1 MSFTAYDPIIGV
13 VKLTD
18 IDPVGPGPYNLVAGT
33 GAGRQSF
40 SFEPIR
46 GYDANLGGGEFLF
59 AQYGATIVAGTVVQ
73 FNQSLSAA
81 GQIVNTAV
89 AWTGTANSGDIL
101 GVAVAASG
109 AVNQWGWF
117 QIGGNALVT
126 CQGAP
131 VAGNPAYWQAAGV
144 ISPTAVSGKQVIGA
158 KFATAPAITLG
169 SGASAI
175 VLSATQ
181 AVVTIEIPTVQTQ
194 IT

>member
-1 MSFTAYDPIIGV
+1 MSFIAYDPILGV

-18 IDPVGPGPYNLVAGT
+18 IDPVGPGPLNLVNGT

-46 GYDANLGGGEFLF
+46 GYDANLGGGEFVF

-73 FNQSLSAA
+73 FNQTLVN
-81 GQIVNTAV
+81 GNIVNTAV
-89 AWTGTANSGDIL
+89 AWAGTANSGDIL
-101 GVAVAASG
+101 GVAVAATG
-109 AVNQWGWF
+109 ALNQWGWF
-117 QIGGNALVT
+117 QIGGNAIVT

-131 VAGNPAYWQAAGV
+131 VSGNPAYWQAAGI
-144 ISPTAVSGKQVIGA
+144 ISPTAVAGKQVIGC